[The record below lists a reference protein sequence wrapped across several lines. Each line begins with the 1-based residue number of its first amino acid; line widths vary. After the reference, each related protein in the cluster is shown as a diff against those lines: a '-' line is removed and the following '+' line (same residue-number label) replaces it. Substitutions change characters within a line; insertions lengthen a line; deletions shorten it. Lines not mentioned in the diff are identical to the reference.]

1 MHLLIL
7 KGDKMQKVLAV
18 IPARS
23 GSKSIKDKNIRL
35 LNGMPMLA
43 YSIKHALASKK
54 IDRVIVSTDSEIYAR
69 IAKQYGAEVPFI
81 RPASI
86 STDTSLDIE
95 VFQHVLE
102 YLNYEEMYNPD
113 IIVHLRPTYPIR
125 NVQDIDNMIDMM
137 INDET
142 IDSVR
147 CVAPA
152 KELAYKMWRMDEN
165 QKITPLLSDIPEAF
179 NMPRQQLPKIYYQ
192 NACIDVIRAS
202 TITEKKSMSGKN
214 IKGYEMTHNF
224 DIDTEQDFLKVEKY
238 MRLLE
243 GNKKVVFPSRI

>member
-1 MHLLIL
+1 
-7 KGDKMQKVLAV
+7 
-18 IPARS
+18 
-23 GSKSIKDKNIRL
+23 
-35 LNGMPMLA
+35 MPMLA

-54 IDRVIVSTDSEIYAR
+54 IDRVIVSTDSENYAK

-81 RPASI
+81 RPPEI
-86 STDTSLDIE
+86 SADLSLDIE
-95 VFQHVLE
+95 VFQHVLK
-102 YLNYEEMYNPD
+102 YLKHEEMYNPD

-125 NVQDIDNMIDMM
+125 NVHDIDNMIDMM

-165 QKITPLLSDIPEAF
+165 HTITPLLSDIPEAF

-192 NACIDVIRAS
+192 NACIDIVRVS
-202 TITEKKSMSGKN
+202 TIIEQNSMSGKN

-224 DIDTEQDFLKVEKY
+224 DIDTEQDFLRAEQY
-238 MRLLE
+238 IRLLE
-243 GNKKVVFPSRI
+243 ENNKVVFESDIIF

>member
-1 MHLLIL
+1 
-7 KGDKMQKVLAV
+7 MQKVLAV

-102 YLNYEEMYNPD
+102 YLNNEEMYNPD

-165 QKITPLLSDIPEAF
+165 QKITPLGVPVGAALARMARGEKLPIQGVNIIEDWGYTSVWEEVSYQAKS
-179 NMPRQQLPKIYYQ
+179 MYQLP
-192 NACIDVIRAS
+192 
-202 TITEKKSMSGKN
+202 E
-214 IKGYEMTHNF
+214 
-224 DIDTEQDFLKVEKY
+224 
-238 MRLLE
+238 LLSLY
-243 GNKKVVFPSRI
+243 GVSVLSKRTAGFAYG